1 MGFTLPNNN
10 CFFSNYHLKTITP
23 FPKNHD
29 LLPLKIATRL
39 FYSVLGFLYKIAYL
53 FLKVINGIASLL
65 SSTSPLSDLNTLGH
79 PPGYSILMAGVF
91 SLLGESNPA
100 IQFVQIICDALAA
113 VMIFLIVAELF
124 PLGAAVIAGML
135 AALSPQFAWNS
146 VLLLPDSLAVLP
158 ILIAIYCLA
167 RAVRR
172 PRLVTFIITG
182 VLVGLSCWLRA
193 NAMLLTFFFAAAV
206 PLLIKGERKWR
217 YALTVVCGTLL
228 IVLPLTIR
236 NAIVFHRFIPLSLGA
251 GQTLLEGIA
260 DYDPQGRFG
269 IPNTDVGIMKQE
281 AEQFQRPDYYGMLFN
296 PDGVERERA
305 RLNPGFTFDSFVTG
319 KANQLARAA
328 AIQVSENPGISYN
341 PLFVYGGVG
350 LGKTHLVQ
358 AIGNFVASQRPD
370 AKIRYIHAE
379 QYVTDVV
386 RAYQQKSFDE
396 FKRYYHSLDLL
407 LIDDIQFFSNK
418 GRTQEEFFYAFNALV
433 EAHKQIVIT
442 CDTYPKEI
450 SGMEERL
457 ISRFGWGLTVAI
469 EPPELEM
476 RVAIVLK
483 KAEAESV
490 VLSEDI
496 AFFIAKHI
504 RSNVR
509 ELEGAL
515 KKVLAFSRF
524 NARELSLDLAKD
536 ALRDILNVANRQ
548 ITVENIQKTVAEF
561 FKLKISDMHS
571 KRRTRNVARP
581 RQVAMA
587 LAKDLTQ
594 MSLPEIGEAFGNRD
608 HTTVLHACRMIASL
622 RKQDSVMNR
631 DYLVLEQVLKG

>member
-1 MGFTLPNNN
+1 MQNLWDACLRRLEQELPAQQFNTWIRPLAPENGAPNDTL
-10 CFFSNYHLKTITP
+10 I
-23 FPKNHD
+23 
-29 LLPLKIATRL
+29 
-39 FYSVLGFLYKIAYL
+39 
-53 FLKVINGIASLL
+53 
-65 SSTSPLSDLNTLGH
+65 
-79 PPGYSILMAGVF
+79 
-91 SLLGESNPA
+91 
-100 IQFVQIICDALAA
+100 LAA
-113 VMIFLIVAELF
+113 PNRFVLELVRERF
-124 PLGAAVIAGML
+124 ASRIERL
-135 AALSPQFAWNS
+135 AAEASGKELG
-146 VLLLPDSLAVLP
+146 VRLV
-158 ILIAIYCLA
+158 LA
-167 RAVRR
+167 RGAEAPARGAPTAVKA
-172 PRLVTFIITG
+172 PAEPV
-182 VLVGLSCWLRA
+182 VQ
-193 NAMLLTFFFAAAV
+193 
-206 PLLIKGERKWR
+206 ER
-217 YALTVVCGTLL
+217 
-228 IVLPLTIR
+228 
-236 NAIVFHRFIPLSLGA
+236 S
-251 GQTLLEGIA
+251 
-260 DYDPQGRFG
+260 
-269 IPNTDVGIMKQE
+269 
-281 AEQFQRPDYYGMLFN
+281 
-296 PDGVERERA
+296 
-305 RLNPGFTFDSFVTG
+305 RLNRGFSFDSFVTG

-328 AIQVSENPGISYN
+328 AIQVAENPGTSYN

-358 AIGNFVASQRPD
+358 AIGNQLADRNPQAR
-370 AKIRYIHAE
+370 IRYIHAE

-450 SGMEERL
+450 AGMEERL

-483 KAEAESV
+483 KAEADAV
-490 VLSEDI
+490 QVSEEI

-515 KKVLAFSRF
+515 KKVLAFARF
-524 NARELSLDLAKD
+524 TGRDLSLDLAKE
-536 ALRDILNVANRQ
+536 ALRDILNLNSRQ
-548 ITVENIQKTVAEF
+548 VSVEGIQKTVAEY
-561 FKLKISDMHS
+561 FKIKISDMHS
-571 KRRTRNVARP
+571 KKRSRNVARP

-608 HTTVLHACRMIASL
+608 HTTVLHACRTIASL
-622 RKQDSVMNR
+622 RARDTSLNR